1 MKETGFYRCFLGDR
15 AFSPP
20 HYAFLLIIEEMAS
33 SPFLK
38 PSRDV
43 CGGVV
48 DRAVLDTGDP
58 A

>member
-1 MKETGFYRCFLGDR
+1 VKETGFYRCFLGDR

-48 DRAVLDTGDP
+48 DRAVLDT
-58 A
+58 